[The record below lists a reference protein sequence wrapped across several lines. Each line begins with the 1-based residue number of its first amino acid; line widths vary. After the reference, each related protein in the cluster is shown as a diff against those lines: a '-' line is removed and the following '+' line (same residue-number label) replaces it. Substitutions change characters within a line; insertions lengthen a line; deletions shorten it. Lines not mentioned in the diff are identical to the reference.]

1 MIKFLAYIVHCN
13 VKESFFKM
21 VKIFIIVFSFVF
33 FAPLASH
40 AQFFEE
46 GHLVRDVRNNITWL
60 RCSVGQRWDYDT
72 GKCVG
77 KVVRLNQEEIKD
89 AIAQADQQLGG
100 SWRLPSVEEL
110 ETLICEDC
118 EPPKIRT
125 KYFPDIQRE
134 AYWTGSQNFFN
145 SKMYWSVNFMTGH
158 TYSRFFAYQQLPF
171 LLVSDR

>member
-1 MIKFLAYIVHCN
+1 MHCS
-13 VKESFFKM
+13 VKELFFKM
-21 VKIFIIVFSFVF
+21 VKIFGMVIASVF
-33 FAPLASH
+33 FAPLTSH

-46 GHLVRDVRNNITWL
+46 GHLIKDVKNNIVWM

-89 AIAQADQQLGG
+89 AIKQADQQLGG
-100 SWRLPSVEEL
+100 HWRLPSLEEL
-110 ETLICEDC
+110 QTLICENC

-158 TYSRFFAYQQLPF
+158 SYSRFFAYQQLPF
-171 LLVSDR
+171 LLVRDR

>member
-1 MIKFLAYIVHCN
+1 
-13 VKESFFKM
+13 M
-21 VKIFIIVFSFVF
+21 VKIFVLVFAIVF

-46 GHLVRDVRNNITWL
+46 GHLVRDVRNNIVWL
-60 RCSVGQRWDYDT
+60 RCSVGQRWEYHT

-89 AIAQADQQLGG
+89 AIEQANQQLGG

-110 ETLICEDC
+110 ETLICENC
-118 EPPKIRT
+118 EPPKIRI

-158 TYSRFFAYQQLPF
+158 SYSRFFAYQQLPF
-171 LLVSDR
+171 LLVRDR